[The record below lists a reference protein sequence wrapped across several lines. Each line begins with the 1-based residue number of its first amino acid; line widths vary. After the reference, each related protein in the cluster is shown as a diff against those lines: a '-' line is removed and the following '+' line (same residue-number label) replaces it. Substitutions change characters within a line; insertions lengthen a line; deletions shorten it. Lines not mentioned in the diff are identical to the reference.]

1 MRKLILVAITT
12 ITLLGING
20 LGFNS
25 VQAQSLEQEVQGVKI
40 SKAYPNPAQG
50 VVSFDYAISAGV
62 EKVEVQFFNLIGEVV
77 LREKLE
83 LGTSNAK
90 ISIAELKKGV
100 YFYRLMVNGKNRG
113 GIQKL
118 IVQ

>member
-1 MRKLILVAITT
+1 MKKLLLVAITT

-20 LGFNS
+20 LSTTNL
-25 VQAQSLEQEVQGVKI
+25 QAQSLEQEVKGVKI
-40 SKAYPNPAQG
+40 SKAYPNPAHG
-50 VVSFDYAISAGV
+50 VVSFDYQISTGV
-62 EKVEVQFFNLIGEVV
+62 EKAEVQFFNLIGEVV

-83 LGTSNAK
+83 LNTSHAK
-90 ISIAELKKGV
+90 ISITELKKGV
-100 YFYRLMVNGKNRG
+100 YFYRVMVNGKDRG